1 MGKNEILAQIKESLI
16 DILDKEDF
24 DLTMGT
30 TPADVEGWDS
40 LAHFQLVME
49 LQEVYNIKIGAV
61 AIQSWTK
68 VGDIVETVLKS
79 INN

>member
-24 DLTMGT
+24 DLTMET